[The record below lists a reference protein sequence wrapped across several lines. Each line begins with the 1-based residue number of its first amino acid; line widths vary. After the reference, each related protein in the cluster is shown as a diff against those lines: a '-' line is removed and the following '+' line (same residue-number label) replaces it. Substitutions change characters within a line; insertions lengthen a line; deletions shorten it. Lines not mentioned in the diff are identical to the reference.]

1 MNDDNMMF
9 DYLLQMGAMRPEQEE
24 LRKRQAMVDALRGN
38 AMAPM
43 QGEMIGK
50 HYVSPGIAG
59 AVGQLAQGYMAGQ
72 AQKGVDARALQMNQ
86 NQKTSLENMRKERER
101 LRMLRLG
108 GRGGGMPS
116 GGMGDP
122 YGNLPTYGNEA

>member
-1 MNDDNMMF
+1 MNNDMMF
-9 DYLLQMGAMRPEQEE
+9 EYLVQMGQMRPEEAE
-24 LRKRQAMVDALRGN
+24 IKKRQAMVDALRGN

-43 QGEMIGK
+43 QGEMVGK

-72 AQKGVDARALQMNQ
+72 AQKGVDAQMRGMNDRQRMALEE
-86 NQKTSLENMRKERER
+86 LRKRR
-101 LRMLRLG
+101 
-108 GRGGGMPS
+108 RGGAGGAMPS
-116 GGMGDP
+116 AGMGDP

>member
-1 MNDDNMMF
+1 MNDDMMF
-9 DYLLQMGAMRPEQEE
+9 EYLVQMGQMRPEEAQIK
-24 LRKRQAMVDALRGN
+24 KRQAMVDALRGN

-59 AVGQLAQGYMAGQ
+59 AVSQLAQGYMAGQ
-72 AQKGVDARALQMNQ
+72 AQKGVDAKMGEFNAKQRTALEE
-86 NQKTSLENMRKERER
+86 LRKRR
-101 LRMLRLG
+101 KG
-108 GRGGGMPS
+108 GMGGGMPS

-122 YGNLPTYGNEA
+122 YSNLPTYGNEA